1 MQVKLKSSH
10 WIVDES
16 NRIIFGKGRMD
27 ILENIEKTGSINQT
41 AKLMKMSYKGVWS
54 KIKSTEKHLGFT
66 VVHTDR
72 SSGSKLSTEGKAF
85 LEKYQQ
91 LNEKCMKADDMIF
104 SRLFGSTKKS

>member
-10 WIVDES
+10 WIVDEN
-16 NRIIFGKGRMD
+16 NRIIFGKGRME

-54 KIKSTEKHLGFT
+54 KIKSTEKHLGVT

-72 SSGSKLSTEGKAF
+72 RTGSKLSETGKA
-85 LEKYQQ
+85 LLKRYQQ
-91 LNEKCMKADDMIF
+91 LDEKCLEADDAIF
-104 SRLFGSTKKS
+104 RKLFGFFP